1 MNEKF
6 EKILIYAGTT
16 EGRTL
21 AEKLAQRGIKCD
33 VSVATEYGNQ
43 VMEESKFIHVMQG
56 RLDFEQMTALYEKNN
71 YDLIIDATHPFAQI
85 VSENIKSSVEKYNE
99 TAKEHIILYRLARN
113 VASSFIDDMA
123 GRRTDKN
130 RPFIYEYEDS
140 EECAKALINTKGN
153 ILLTTGSKELSVFCA
168 YEELK
173 KRLIV
178 RVLPGMES
186 LSLCYENSL
195 EGRQIIAMQGPF
207 SKEMNISIIHQYDIK
222 NVVTKESGKTGG
234 VDEKIAAAAQTGALV
249 FAIKKPSKK
258 IYDTEYDLEEILK
271 FISQKSSISV
281 ILAGIGT
288 GDTSSIT
295 ENVKNI
301 IQNAD
306 LIFGAKRMIDSVH
319 KFIGNDTRVYPYYL
333 AKDIIPVIN
342 ENAGCDIK
350 AVVLF
355 SGDTGFFSGAKK
367 LQTQLKKL
375 PDVKVSIMPGIS
387 SVQAL
392 ASKTG
397 ESWED
402 AVIISTHGIEREVWM
417 PKIRFHAL
425 HSKKIIFITS
435 GGEDIKQ
442 IAGIVSDIPDI
453 KMDIGYQLSYNDE
466 KIISLS
472 PQEINDNTIFKQGLY
487 VGMIRNEKAVPRKLS
502 PSFRDEDFIR
512 DKVPMTKEEIR
523 HLSICKLKL
532 AENSVVF
539 DVGCGTGSISIEA
552 AAMSADIK
560 VYAIETNPDAVNLT
574 KENCKKHNLTN
585 VKVIENLAPSGFENL
600 PVPTH
605 VFIGGSKGNLREIM
619 QSLADKKSGMRI
631 VINAV
636 SLETIAEI
644 SSIVE
649 DFDIDDFEVT
659 CINVSKAKKIGGYH
673 LMQANNPV
681 YIFSF
686 DLLAGK

>member
-1 MNEKF
+1 
-6 EKILIYAGTT
+6 
-16 EGRTL
+16 
-21 AEKLAQRGIKCD
+21 
-33 VSVATEYGNQ
+33 
-43 VMEESKFIHVMQG
+43 
-56 RLDFEQMTALYEKNN
+56 
-71 YDLIIDATHPFAQI
+71 
-85 VSENIKSSVEKYNE
+85 
-99 TAKEHIILYRLARN
+99 
-113 VASSFIDDMA
+113 
-123 GRRTDKN
+123 
-130 RPFIYEYEDS
+130 
-140 EECAKALINTKGN
+140 
-153 ILLTTGSKELSVFCA
+153 
-168 YEELK
+168 
-173 KRLIV
+173 
-178 RVLPGMES
+178 
-186 LSLCYENSL
+186 
-195 EGRQIIAMQGPF
+195 
-207 SKEMNISIIHQYDIK
+207 MNISIIHQYDIK